1 MKINMSMTKLSTII
15 GVAVV
20 VIPATFASAIW
31 ISTRAS
37 ADDLK
42 QVAATVERTA
52 DAVEGLTFVVYSD
65 QLDNAHEMLAELR
78 YAKDHAEDDTWT
90 RDDENELLRVERRVD
105 ILQRQ
110 LDAIIQAEA
119 EAAAELSEEQNE

>member
-1 MKINMSMTKLSTII
+1 VKINMSLTKLSTII
-15 GVAVV
+15 AVAVV

-52 DAVEGLTFVVYSD
+52 DAVEGLTYVVYSD
-65 QLDNAHEMLAELR
+65 QLYNAQEILAVLQFE
-78 YAKDHAEDDTWT
+78 KDHADDDTWT
-90 RDDENELLRVERRVD
+90 REDEADLLRVERRVD
-105 ILQRQ
+105 ILQTQ

-119 EAAAELSEEQNE
+119 EAAATLSEEQNE

>member
-1 MKINMSMTKLSTII
+1 MSMTKLSTII

-20 VIPATFASAIW
+20 VVPATFASAIW

-65 QLDNAHEMLAELR
+65 QLDDAHHLLAELR
-78 YAKDHAEDDTWT
+78 YQKEHADDDEWT

-119 EAAAELSEEQNE
+119 EAAAELSEETNE

>member
-1 MKINMSMTKLSTII
+1 MSLTKLSTII
-15 GVAVV
+15 AVAVV

-52 DAVEGLTFVVYSD
+52 DAVEGLTYVVYSD
-65 QLDNAHEMLAELR
+65 QLYNAQEILAVLQYE
-78 YAKDHAEDDTWT
+78 KDHADDDGWT
-90 RDDENELLRVERRVD
+90 REDEADLLRVERRVD
-105 ILQRQ
+105 ILQTQ

-119 EAAAELSEEQNE
+119 EAAAKLSEEQNE

>member
-1 MKINMSMTKLSTII
+1 MKINMSLTKLSTII

-37 ADDLK
+37 AEDLK
-42 QVAATVERTA
+42 QVAASVERTA

-65 QLDNAHEMLAELR
+65 QLDNALEMQAELR
-78 YAKDHAEDDTWT
+78 YEKDHAEDGEWT
-90 RDDENELLRVERRVD
+90 QDDEAALLRVERRAD

-119 EAAAELSEEQNE
+119 EAAAELSEENE